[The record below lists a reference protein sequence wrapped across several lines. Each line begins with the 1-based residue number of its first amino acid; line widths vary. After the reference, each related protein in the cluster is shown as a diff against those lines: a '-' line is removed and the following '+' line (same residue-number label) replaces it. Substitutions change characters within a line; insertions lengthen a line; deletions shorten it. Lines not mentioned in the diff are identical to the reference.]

1 MTTEGNDE
9 EVLSHAGVLRKSG
22 RYPWGSGENP
32 NQRNR
37 SFLETVDALS
47 KKGMSDVDIAKSF
60 DLTTTQL
67 RALKA
72 VAKNEQKAAQI
83 TRAEQLKARDMS
95 NVAIGEK
102 MGLNESSVRALL
114 DPSTKAKND
123 ELVTTANMLKDE
135 IANKRYI
142 DVGAGNENQLGI
154 SPTKLSTAVAML
166 EEEGYQRYRIKE
178 QQPGTGHETTYK
190 VLGAPDTTFKEL
202 VNNKDM
208 IKPIGN
214 YSDDHGKTY
223 EKPGPPISVDSKRV
237 QVKWAEEGGTD
248 RDGVI
253 ELRRGVDD
261 ISLGNSRYAQVR
273 IAVDGSHYLK
283 GMAMYNDDLPPGID
297 MRFNTNKSKEA
308 AGGDKLKAMKPIKE
322 EEGGE
327 FGSTVR
333 QKFYTDK
340 DGNKKQ
346 SALNIVGS
354 KDGTG
359 EEGGWYQWSKN
370 FSSQFLSKQSPQL
383 AQEQLDLTHKIKR
396 DQYEEILAL
405 NNPAVKKKLLKTFA
419 DEADSTAVKL
429 QAAGLP
435 RTRSH
440 VILPIPALKDN
451 EVYAP
456 QYKNGE
462 KVALVR
468 HPHGG
473 KFEIPELTV
482 NNRNAT
488 AKKLLGQAID
498 AVGINPKVASRLS
511 GADFDGDTVLV
522 IPNNNGKVK
531 SSAPLKGLKD
541 FDPQSA
547 YPKYEGM
554 KLMTPKGKQKAMG
567 DVSNLITDMSIKGA
581 SSDELARA
589 VRHSMVVIDA
599 EKHKLNY
606 KQSAKDNRI
615 TELKEKYQGGPRKGA
630 STLVSQASSEIAVPN
645 RKPRAAKDGGPIDK
659 ATGKLVFTNTGENYT
674 KVTVNKRTGV
684 VKEDIIYNTKK
695 SKKMLETDDA
705 YTLSSGTKMEAVYA
719 DHANKLK
726 ALAND
731 ARKTLVNAP
740 GVTYSPSANKTYS
753 PQVASLTAKL
763 NTAKKN
769 APVERQALLIA
780 NANIRAKQQAN
791 PHMPS
796 DELKKLKG
804 RELDAARQRLGAK
817 KQQVKITPIEWEAI
831 QAGAITNNKLD
842 DILNNTDIDQ
852 VKQLSMPRDRPAM
865 STGKVARAKSM
876 LTSGYT
882 QAEIAEALGVST
894 ATLHDAVQ

>member
-1 MTTEGNDE
+1 MIEDDNDG
-9 EVLSHAGVLRKSG
+9 EVLSHEGVLRKSG

-47 KKGMSDVDIAKSF
+47 KKGMSDVDIAKGF
-60 DLTTTQL
+60 DLNTTQL

-72 VAKNEQKAAQI
+72 IAKNEQKAADI
-83 TRAEQLKARDMS
+83 TRAKQLSDRGLS

-102 MGLNESSVRALL
+102 MGRNESSVRALL
-114 DPSTKAKND
+114 DPATKEKND
-123 ELVTTANMLKDE
+123 ELITTANMLKDE
-135 IANKRYI
+135 IATKRYI

-178 QQPGTGHETTYK
+178 LQPGTGHETTYK

-223 EKPGPPISVDSKRV
+223 EKPGPPVSVDSKRV

-297 MRFNTNKSKEA
+297 MRFNTNKSKAA

-383 AQEQLDLTHKIKR
+383 AQEQLDLTQKIKR

-482 NNRNAT
+482 NNRNPT

-498 AVGINPKVASRLS
+498 AVGINPKVAARLS

-531 SSAPLKGLKD
+531 SAAPLKGLKD

-615 TELKEKYQGGPRKGA
+615 TELKAKYQGGPRKGA

-731 ARKTLVNAP
+731 ARKTLVTTP
-740 GVTYSPSANKTYS
+740 GVTYSPSANKTYAQ
-753 PQVASLTAKL
+753 QVASLTAKL

-780 NANIRAKQQAN
+780 NANIRAKQQAT
-791 PHMPS
+791 PDMPS

-865 STGKVARAKSM
+865 SSGKVARAKSM

>member
-1 MTTEGNDE
+1 MIESDNGE
-9 EVLSHAGVLRKSG
+9 EVLSHEGVLRKSG

-32 NQRNR
+32 HQRNR
-37 SFLETVDALS
+37 TFLDTVDALS
-47 KKGMSDVDIAKSF
+47 KQGMSDVDIAKSF

-83 TRAEQLKARDMS
+83 ARAQQLKDRDMS

-114 DPSTKAKND
+114 DPATKAKND

-135 IANKRYI
+135 IAAKRYI

-166 EEEGYQRYRIKE
+166 EEEGYKRHTIKE
-178 QQPGTGHETTYK
+178 DQPGTGFETTYK
-190 VLGAPDTTFKEL
+190 VLGAPDTEWKEL
-202 VNNKDM
+202 VNNKHL

-214 YSDDHGKTY
+214 YSEDMGRTY
-223 EKPGPPISVDSKRV
+223 EKPGPPVSVDSKRV

-261 ISLGNSRYAQVR
+261 ISLGGSRYAQVR

-340 DGNKKQ
+340 NGVRKQ

-354 KDGTG
+354 KEGTG

-370 FSSQFLSKQSPQL
+370 FSSQFLSKQSNQL
-383 AQEQLDLTHKIKR
+383 AQEQLDLTQKIKR
-396 DQYEEILAL
+396 DQYDEIMAL
-405 NNPAVKKKLLKTFA
+405 TNPAVKKKLLKTFA

-488 AKKLLGQAID
+488 AKHLLGQAID
-498 AVGINPKVASRLS
+498 AIGINPRVASRLS

-522 IPNNNGKVK
+522 IPNNHGKVK
-531 SSAPLKGLKD
+531 SSAPLQGLKN

-581 SSDELARA
+581 TNDELARA

-606 KQSAKDNRI
+606 KQSATDNRI
-615 TELKEKYQGGPRKGA
+615 SELKAKYQGGPRKGA
-630 STLVSQASSEIAVPN
+630 STLVSQASSEVN
-645 RKPRAAKDGGPIDK
+645 VEKRKPRSAKEGGPIDK
-659 ATGKLVFTNTGENYT
+659 ATGKLVYTPTGENYT

-684 VKEDIIYNTKK
+684 VREEVKYNTQK
-695 SKKMLETDDA
+695 SKKMLETDNA

-731 ARKTLVNAP
+731 ARKSLVATPNL
-740 GVTYSPSANKTYS
+740 TYSPSASKTYA

-791 PHMPS
+791 PHMPA
-796 DELKKLKG
+796 DELKKIKG
-804 RELDAARQRLGAK
+804 RELDEARKRLGAK
-817 KQQVKITPIEWEAI
+817 KQQVVITPIEWEAV
-831 QAGAITNNKLD
+831 QAGAITNNKLN
-842 DILNNTDIDQ
+842 DILNNADIDA
-852 VKQLSMPRDRPAM
+852 VKKLALPKDRPTM
-865 STGKVARAKSM
+865 PSSKIARAKAM

-882 QAEIAEALGVST
+882 QAEVAEALGIST
-894 ATLHDAVQ
+894 STLHDAVQ